1 MYQKSLSKQLED
13 YLQESD
19 PFWEPLEDLFI
30 GIAPAFLRAL
40 AYRLDVDEEL
50 KIMDFVGDELGTINI
65 KLIPCSA
72 SNSKSALPANNA
84 SSNKKDD
91 VTFIEDP
98 RELIGKPYSF
108 KVSIS
113 Q

>member
-1 MYQKSLSKQLED
+1 MYQKSLNNQLED

-40 AYRLDVDEEL
+40 AYRLDVDEEV
-50 KIMDFVGDELGTINI
+50 KIMDFIGDELGTINV

-72 SNSKSALPANNA
+72 SNSKSPLP
-84 SSNKKDD
+84 SDSTSNKKDD

-98 RELIGKPYSF
+98 RQLIGKPYSF
-108 KVSIS
+108 K
-113 Q
+113 